1 VANRI
6 SGDRDT
12 LAASRLWGLMYG
24 ADIEVSDLRLTYR
37 VGSNDVHALDGLDL
51 KVPSGQFLVAR
62 GPSGSGKSSLLETMA
77 GLRTADAGRVV
88 IGDTDVTSLSE
99 GEADVFRRENIGLV
113 FQFFNL
119 IPSLSV
125 SMNVALPLLLG
136 GKRLRQVRD
145 QVDAWIEVVDLQKR
159 TEHRITEL
167 SGGEM
172 QRVAIARAL
181 IAQPKVIL
189 ADEPT
194 GNLDVRASH
203 RVFRLMKDQ
212 AQKLG
217 ITTIMMTHDAEAVS
231 YADRVIN
238 IADGRIAKDFGV
250 APAPGTADGI

>member
-1 VANRI
+1 MAN
-6 SGDRDT
+6 
-12 LAASRLWGLMYG
+12 AALGVVIGFVRLGRGPMRG
-24 ADIEVSDLRLTYR
+24 ADIEVSDLKLTYR
-37 VGSNDVHALDGLDL
+37 VGSNDVHALNGLDL
-51 KVPSGQFLVAR
+51 EVPAGQFLVAR

-88 IGDTDVTSLSE
+88 IGNTDMTALRES
-99 GEADVFRRENIGLV
+99 EADVFRRENIGLV

-136 GKRLRQVRD
+136 GQRLRQVRD
-145 QVDAWIEVVDLQKR
+145 QIDHWIEAVELQKR
-159 TEHRITEL
+159 TEHAITEL

-181 IAQPKVIL
+181 IVEPKVIL

-194 GNLDVRASH
+194 GNLDVRGSH

-212 AQKLG
+212 AEKLG
-217 ITTIMMTHDAEAVS
+217 ITTIMMTHDVEAVA
-231 YADRVIN
+231 YADRVIS
-238 IADGRIAKDFGV
+238 IADGRVAKDFGV
-250 APAPGTADGI
+250 APAPGALDDL